1 MTGNHAGVDGVLA
14 EIVYDGCGFELRG
27 AMTEGLDL
35 LRKAE
40 RMAAL
45 GGKFIV
51 TTVPSSGTYL
61 KAEIP
66 ARPLC
71 LTASGRMASQDLV

>member
-1 MTGNHAGVDGVLA
+1 MTGNHAGVERVLA
-14 EIVYDGCGFELRG
+14 EIVDDGCGFELRE

-45 GGKFIV
+45 GGKFVV
-51 TTVPSSGTYL
+51 TTALPVAHTSRQRYP
-61 KAEIP
+61 
-66 ARPLC
+66 C
-71 LTASGRMASQDLV
+71 GRCA